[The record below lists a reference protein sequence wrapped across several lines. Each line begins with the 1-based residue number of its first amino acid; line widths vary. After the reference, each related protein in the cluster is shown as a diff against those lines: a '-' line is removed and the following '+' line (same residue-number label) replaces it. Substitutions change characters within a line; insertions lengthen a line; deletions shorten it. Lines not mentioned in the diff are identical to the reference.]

1 MRKITKTVDGSC
13 KIMNLLK
20 DPDNYGKKNVDAQ
33 CLIVR
38 DNRAI
43 ICIMSHLNFT
53 VRQGMFEVF

>member
-1 MRKITKTVDGSC
+1 MI
-13 KIMNLLK
+13 INLLK
-20 DPDNYGKKNVDAQ
+20 DPDNYGKKNVDVQ

-53 VRQGMFEVF
+53 ARQIAGKEVMTNVRNV